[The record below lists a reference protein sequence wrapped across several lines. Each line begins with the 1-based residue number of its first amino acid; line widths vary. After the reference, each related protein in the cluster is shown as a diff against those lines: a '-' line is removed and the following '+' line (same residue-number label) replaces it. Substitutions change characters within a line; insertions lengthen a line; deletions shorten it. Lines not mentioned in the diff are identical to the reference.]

1 MKIAVYHNTDSGGAR
16 RAVHEMTRGLAGRG
30 HTLWEFRARVGS
42 GDDEFLPPAPH
53 YAGARVWN
61 LKPAPRASRWTP
73 LLTPY
78 LDLGTLLVDLRRAD
92 EAGRQAAG
100 VIEAMGFDLVL
111 AHDCAIA
118 ENPYVLR
125 YLSTPNVFYCHHGA
139 GRAIPPRPFIRSEEG
154 RFARL
159 KGLYYA
165 PAGWLSRYARVRAA
179 RVNARSAGEVWTNSY
194 FAREC
199 LYAVH
204 AVESSVVP
212 LGVDAAQFRPLD
224 LPREKFVLAVGALH
238 PRKGHEFLLRSM
250 GAIPERVR
258 PRLVIAAHYVHPP
271 YRQQLDRLARQLN
284 VDYVLQPVS
293 DDDELVRLYNQ
304 ALALVFAP
312 VMEPFG
318 LVILEAMACG
328 TPVVAVREGGARE
341 IVLDGTTGLLTDRHP
356 VQFAAAVGRLIQDG
370 SLRQQLGD
378 AGVACARAQ
387 WSWERTVDQVE
398 GRFQDILSGPS

>member
-1 MKIAVYHNTDSGGAR
+1 MKIAVYHNTDPGGAR

-42 GDDEFLPPAPH
+42 GDEFPLPAPH
-53 YAGARVWN
+53 YAGTRVWN
-61 LKPAPRASRWTP
+61 LKPAPRASRWIP
-73 LLTPY
+73 LFTPY
-78 LDLGTLLVDLRRAD
+78 LELGALLIDLRRAD

-100 VIEAMGFDLVL
+100 VIDARGFDLVFV
-111 AHDCAIA
+111 HDCAIA

-125 YLSTPNVFYCHHGA
+125 YLSTPNAFYCHHGA
-139 GRAIPPRPFIRSEEG
+139 GRAMPPRPFVRSDEG

-165 PAGWLSRYARVRAA
+165 PAEWLSTYARVRAA
-179 RVNARSAGEVWTNSY
+179 RANARSAGEVWTNSY

-199 LYAVH
+199 LYAIH
-204 AVESSVVP
+204 AIDSSVVR
-212 LGVDAAQFRPLD
+212 LGVDAVRFRPLN
-224 LPREKFVLAVGALH
+224 LPRQKFVLAVGALH
-238 PRKGHEFLLRSM
+238 PRKGHEFLLRSL
-250 GAIPERVR
+250 GAIPERLR

-271 YRQQLDRLARQLN
+271 YRGHLDRLARQLN
-284 VDYVLQPVS
+284 VDYELRQVS
-293 DDDELVRLYNQ
+293 DDDELVRLYNRT
-304 ALALVFAP
+304 LALVFAP

-341 IVLDGTTGLLTDRHP
+341 IVRDGSTGLLTDRHP

-370 SLRQQLGD
+370 SLRQRLGD

-387 WSWERTVDQVE
+387 WPWERTIDLIE